1 MVRQRQNGSEW
12 RRLFT
17 VLAITAAAVLL
28 FTGWVRLRNTV
39 VTVRTEQ
46 VTRQDIASVIST
58 NGKVEP
64 VKNFAAYAPAPA
76 TVRRLL
82 VHEGDH
88 VKQGQLLLE
97 LDDVDARAQ
106 AAKAL
111 AQLRAAEADLQAA
124 QTGGTH
130 EQVLTTQADL
140 EKAQAERNDAQR
152 NFEAVQ
158 RLQQNGAA
166 APAEVEAARNRLTRA
181 NADVQ
186 LLQSRLKSPF
196 SSPEMEKVQANLT
209 QARAAYS
216 AAQELLKNLNVRA
229 PFAGTVYSLP
239 VRASAYVNGGEV
251 LVQVANLE
259 DVQVRAFVD
268 EPEIGRLA
276 VGEKVEITWDA
287 VPGRTWE
294 GTLTRVPASVGMV
307 GTRTVGETT
316 TEIDNSDRKLLPNVN
331 VNVSIITARQ
341 GNVITVS
348 REAVHDLN
356 GKRYVYKMMGNK
368 LQAQEV
374 QIGLSS
380 LTRVEI
386 TQGVSEGTTIALGAL
401 NGSPLRSGMEVKAVE
416 R

>member
-1 MVRQRQNGSEW
+1 MATHRQNGSER

-17 VLAITAAAVLL
+17 VLAIAAAAVLL
-28 FTGWVRLRNTV
+28 FTGWMRLRNTV
-39 VTVRTEQ
+39 VSVRTEK

-64 VKNFAAYAPAPA
+64 VRNFAAYAPAPA
-76 TVRRLL
+76 TVKRVL
-82 VHEGDH
+82 VHEGDR

-130 EQVLTTQADL
+130 EQVLTTLSDL

-152 NFEAVQ
+152 NFDAVQ

-166 APAEVEAARNRLTRA
+166 APAEVEAARNRLTKA

-186 LLQSRLKSPF
+186 LLQSRLKGTF
-196 SSPEMEKVQANLT
+196 SSPEMEKVQANVV

-216 AAQELLKNLNVRA
+216 AAQQLLQNLNVRA
-229 PFAGTVYSLP
+229 PFAGTVYALP
-239 VRASAYVNGGEV
+239 ARTSAYVNGGEV

-259 DVQVRAFVD
+259 DIQVRAFVD

-276 VGEKVEITWDA
+276 VGQKVEITWDA
-287 VPGRTWE
+287 IPGRMWE
-294 GTLTRVPASVGMV
+294 GKLTRVPASVTTV

-316 TEIDNSDRKLLPNVN
+316 TNIDNFDHKLLPNVN
-331 VNVSIITARQ
+331 VNVSIITARHSD
-341 GNVITVS
+341 VLTVS
-348 REAVHDLN
+348 REAIHDVN
-356 GKRYVYKMMGNK
+356 GKRYVYKIAGQK
-368 LQAQEV
+368 LEAQEV
-374 QIGLSS
+374 QTGLSS
-380 LTRVEI
+380 LTQVEI
-386 TQGVSEGTTIALGAL
+386 TQGVSEGTEIALGAL
-401 NGSPLRSGMEVKAVE
+401 NAAPLRSGMEVKVVE

>member
-1 MVRQRQNGSEW
+1 MVRQRQNGSE
-12 RRLFT
+12 RKRLFT

-64 VKNFAAYAPAPA
+64 VRNFAAYAPAPA
-76 TVRRLL
+76 TVRRVL

>member
-1 MVRQRQNGSEW
+1 
-12 RRLFT
+12 LFT

-28 FTGWVRLRNTV
+28 FTGWMRLRNTV
-39 VTVRTEQ
+39 VPVRTEQ
-46 VTRQDIASVIST
+46 VTRQNIASVIST

-76 TVRRLL
+76 VVKRILVR
-82 VHEGDH
+82 EGDH

-97 LDDVDARAQ
+97 LDDADARAQ

-130 EQVLTTQADL
+130 EQVLTTQSDL
-140 EKAQAERNDAQR
+140 EKAQAERSDAQR
-152 NFEAVQ
+152 NFDAVQ

-166 APAEVEAARNRLTRA
+166 APAEVEAARNRLTKA

-186 LLQSRLKSPF
+186 LLQSRLKNPF

-209 QARAAYS
+209 QARAAYT
-216 AAQELLKNLNVRA
+216 AAQQLLRNLNVRA
-229 PFAGTVYSLP
+229 PFAGIVYTLP

-251 LVQVANLE
+251 LVQVANLK
-259 DVQVRAFVD
+259 DIQVRAFVD

-276 VGEKVEITWDA
+276 VGEKVEIRWDA

-294 GTLTRVPASVGMV
+294 GKLTRVPASVSTV
-307 GTRTVGETT
+307 GTRTVGEIT
-316 TEIDNSDRKLLPNVN
+316 TEIDNFDRKLLPNVN
-331 VNVSIITARQ
+331 VNVSIITARH
-341 GNVITVS
+341 NDVLTVS
-348 REAVHDLN
+348 REAVHDVN
-356 GKRYVYKMMGNK
+356 GKRYVYQIVGQK

-374 QIGLSS
+374 QTGLSS
-380 LTRVEI
+380 LTQVEI
-386 TQGVSEGTTIALGAL
+386 TQGLSEGATIALGAL
-401 NGSPLRSGMEVKAVE
+401 NGAPLRSGIEVKVVE

>member
-1 MVRQRQNGSEW
+1 MARQKQNGSER

-17 VLAITAAAVLL
+17 VLAIATAAVLL
-28 FTGWVRLRNTV
+28 FTGWMRLRNTV
-39 VTVRTEQ
+39 VAVRTEQ
-46 VTRQDIASVIST
+46 VTRQDIVSVIST

-64 VKNFAAYAPAPA
+64 LRNFAAYAPAPA
-76 TVRRLL
+76 TVKRVL

-88 VKQGQLLLE
+88 VKEGQLLLE
-97 LDDVDARAQ
+97 LDDIDARAQ

-140 EKAQAERNDAQR
+140 EKAEAERNDAQR
-152 NFEAVQ
+152 NFDAVQ

-186 LLQSRLKSPF
+186 LLQSRLKNPF

-209 QARAAYS
+209 QARAVYS

-229 PFAGTVYSLP
+229 PFSGTVYSLP
-239 VRASAYVNGGEV
+239 VRVSAYVNGGEV

-259 DVQVRAFVD
+259 DIQIRAFVD

-276 VGEKVEITWDA
+276 VGEKVEVTWDA
-287 VPGRTWE
+287 VPGRMWE
-294 GTLTRVPASVGMV
+294 GKLTRVPASVNTV

-316 TEIDNSDRKLLPNVN
+316 TEIDNFDRKLLPNVN
-331 VNVSIITARQ
+331 VNVSIITARDS
-341 GNVITVS
+341 NVLTVS

-356 GKRYVYKMMGNK
+356 GKRYVYKVVDQK

-380 LTRVEI
+380 LTQVEI
-386 TQGVSEGTTIALGAL
+386 TQGLSEGTTIALGAL
-401 NGSPLRSGMEVKAVE
+401 NASPLRSGMEVKVVE

>member
-1 MVRQRQNGSEW
+1 MVRQRQNGSER

-76 TVRRLL
+76 TVRRVL

-88 VKQGQLLLE
+88 VKQGQFLLE

-229 PFAGTVYSLP
+229 PFSGTVYSLP

-294 GTLTRVPASVGMV
+294 GTLTRIPASVGMV

>member
-1 MVRQRQNGSEW
+1 M
-12 RRLFT
+12 FT

-28 FTGWVRLRNTV
+28 FTGWMRLRNTV
-39 VTVRTEQ
+39 VPVRTEQ
-46 VTRQDIASVIST
+46 VTRQNIASVIST

-64 VKNFAAYAPAPA
+64 VRNFASYAPAPA
-76 TVRRLL
+76 VVKKILVR
-82 VHEGDH
+82 EGDH

-97 LDDVDARAQ
+97 LDDADARAQ

-130 EQVLTTQADL
+130 EQVLTTQSDL
-140 EKAQAERNDAQR
+140 EKAQAERSDAQR
-152 NFEAVQ
+152 NFDAVQ

-166 APAEVEAARNRLTRA
+166 APAEVEAARNRLTKA

-186 LLQSRLKSPF
+186 LLQSRLKNPF

-209 QARAAYS
+209 QARAAYT
-216 AAQELLKNLNVRA
+216 AAQQLLRNLNVRA
-229 PFAGTVYSLP
+229 PFAGIVYTLP

-251 LVQVANLE
+251 LVQVANLK
-259 DVQVRAFVD
+259 DIQVRAFVD

-276 VGEKVEITWDA
+276 VGEKVEIRWDA

-294 GTLTRVPASVGMV
+294 GKLTRVPASVSTV
-307 GTRTVGETT
+307 GTRTVGEIT
-316 TEIDNSDRKLLPNVN
+316 TEIDNFDRKLLPNVN
-331 VNVSIITARQ
+331 VNVSIITARH
-341 GNVITVS
+341 NDVLTVS
-348 REAVHDLN
+348 REAVHDVN
-356 GKRYVYKMMGNK
+356 GKRYVYQIVGQK

-374 QIGLSS
+374 QTGLSS
-380 LTRVEI
+380 LTQVEI
-386 TQGVSEGTTIALGAL
+386 TQGLSDGATIALGAL
-401 NGSPLRSGMEVKAVE
+401 NGASLRSGIEVKVVE

>member
-1 MVRQRQNGSEW
+1 M
-12 RRLFT
+12 
-17 VLAITAAAVLL
+17 LAIAAAAVLL
-28 FTGWVRLRNTV
+28 FTGWMRLRNTV
-39 VTVRTEQ
+39 VSVRTEQ

-76 TVRRLL
+76 TVKRVL
-82 VHEGDH
+82 VHEGDQ
-88 VKQGQLLLE
+88 VRQGQLLLE

-130 EQVLTTQADL
+130 EQVLTTQSDL

-152 NFEAVQ
+152 NFDAVQ

-166 APAEVEAARNRLTRA
+166 APAEVEAARNRLTKA

-186 LLQSRLKSPF
+186 LLQSRLKGVS
-196 SSPEMEKVQANLT
+196 SSPEMEKVQANVS

-216 AAQELLKNLNVRA
+216 AAQQLLQNLNVRA
-229 PFAGTVYSLP
+229 PFAGTVYALP
-239 VRASAYVNGGEV
+239 VRTSAYVNGGEV
-251 LVQVANLE
+251 LVQLANLE
-259 DVQVRAFVD
+259 DIQVRAFVD

-276 VGEKVEITWDA
+276 VGQKVEITWDA
-287 VPGRTWE
+287 IPGRMWE
-294 GTLTRVPASVGMV
+294 GKLTRVPASVTTV

-316 TEIDNSDRKLLPNVN
+316 TNIDNFDHKLLPNVN
-331 VNVSIITARQ
+331 VNVSIITARHTD
-341 GNVITVS
+341 VLTVS
-348 REAVHDLN
+348 REAIHDVN
-356 GKRYVYKMMGNK
+356 GKRYVYKIAGQK
-368 LQAQEV
+368 LEAQEV
-374 QIGLSS
+374 QTGLSS
-380 LTRVEI
+380 LTQVEI
-386 TQGVSEGTTIALGAL
+386 TQGLSEGTQIALGAL
-401 NGSPLRSGMEVKAVE
+401 NAAPLRSGMEVKVVE

>member
-1 MVRQRQNGSEW
+1 
-12 RRLFT
+12 

-28 FTGWVRLRNTV
+28 FTGWIRLRNTV
-39 VTVRTEQ
+39 LPVRTEE

-64 VKNFAAYAPAPA
+64 IRNFAAYAPAPA
-76 TVRRLL
+76 TVKRIL

-140 EKAQAERNDAQR
+140 QKAEAERNDAQR
-152 NFEAVQ
+152 NFDAVE

-166 APAEVEAARNRLTRA
+166 ALAEVEAARNRLTKA

-186 LLQSRLKSPF
+186 LLQSRLKNPF
-196 SSPEMEKVQANLT
+196 SSPEMEKVQANVA
-209 QARAAYS
+209 QARAAFS

-229 PFAGTVYSLP
+229 PFAGIVYSLP

-251 LVQVANLE
+251 LAQVANLE

-294 GTLTRVPASVGMV
+294 GKLTRVPASVSMV

-316 TEIDNSDRKLLPNVN
+316 TNIDNSDRKLLPNVN
-331 VNVSIITARQ
+331 VNVSIVTARQ
-341 GNVITVS
+341 GNVLTVS

-356 GKRYVYKMMGNK
+356 GKRNVYKIMGDK
-368 LQAQEV
+368 LQPQEV
-374 QIGLSS
+374 QVGLSS

-386 TQGVSEGTTIALGAL
+386 TQGLSEGITIALGAL
-401 NGSPLRSGMEVKAVE
+401 NGSPLRSGMEVKVVE

>member
-1 MVRQRQNGSEW
+1 M
-12 RRLFT
+12 FT

-28 FTGWVRLRNTV
+28 FTGWMRLRNTV
-39 VTVRTEQ
+39 VPVRTEQ
-46 VTRQDIASVIST
+46 VTRQNIASVIST

-76 TVRRLL
+76 VVKRILVR
-82 VHEGDH
+82 EGDH

-97 LDDVDARAQ
+97 LDDADARAQ

-130 EQVLTTQADL
+130 EQVLTTQSDL
-140 EKAQAERNDAQR
+140 EKAQAERSDAQR
-152 NFEAVQ
+152 NFDAVQ

-166 APAEVEAARNRLTRA
+166 APAEVEAARNRLTKA

-186 LLQSRLKSPF
+186 LLQSRLKNPF

-209 QARAAYS
+209 QARAAYT
-216 AAQELLKNLNVRA
+216 AAQQLLRNLNVRA
-229 PFAGTVYSLP
+229 PFAGIVYTLP

-251 LVQVANLE
+251 LVQVANLK
-259 DVQVRAFVD
+259 DIQVRAFVD

-276 VGEKVEITWDA
+276 VGEKVEIRWDA

-294 GTLTRVPASVGMV
+294 GKLTRVPASVSTV
-307 GTRTVGETT
+307 GTRTVGEIT
-316 TEIDNSDRKLLPNVN
+316 TEIDNFDRKLLPNVN
-331 VNVSIITARQ
+331 VNVSIITARH
-341 GNVITVS
+341 NDVLTVS
-348 REAVHDLN
+348 REAVHDVN
-356 GKRYVYKMMGNK
+356 GKRYVYQIVGQK

-374 QIGLSS
+374 QTGLSS
-380 LTRVEI
+380 LTQVEI
-386 TQGVSEGTTIALGAL
+386 TQGLSDGATIALGAL
-401 NGSPLRSGMEVKAVE
+401 NGASLRSGIEVKVVE

>member
-1 MVRQRQNGSEW
+1 M
-12 RRLFT
+12 
-17 VLAITAAAVLL
+17 
-28 FTGWVRLRNTV
+28 
-39 VTVRTEQ
+39 
-46 VTRQDIASVIST
+46 
-58 NGKVEP
+58 
-64 VKNFAAYAPAPA
+64 
-76 TVRRLL
+76 
-82 VHEGDH
+82 
-88 VKQGQLLLE
+88 
-97 LDDVDARAQ
+97 
-106 AAKAL
+106 
-111 AQLRAAEADLQAA
+111 
-124 QTGGTH
+124 
-130 EQVLTTQADL
+130 
-140 EKAQAERNDAQR
+140 
-152 NFEAVQ
+152 
-158 RLQQNGAA
+158 
-166 APAEVEAARNRLTRA
+166 
-181 NADVQ
+181 
-186 LLQSRLKSPF
+186 
-196 SSPEMEKVQANLT
+196 
-209 QARAAYS
+209 
-216 AAQELLKNLNVRA
+216 
-229 PFAGTVYSLP
+229 
-239 VRASAYVNGGEV
+239 NGGEV

-348 REAVHDLN
+348 REAVHDLS

>member
-1 MVRQRQNGSEW
+1 MVRQRQNGSER

-28 FTGWVRLRNTV
+28 FTGWRRLRNTV

-64 VKNFAAYAPAPA
+64 VRNFAAYAPAPA
-76 TVRRLL
+76 TVRRIL

-386 TQGVSEGTTIALGAL
+386 IQGVSEGTTIALGAL

>member
-1 MVRQRQNGSEW
+1 M
-12 RRLFT
+12 FT

-28 FTGWVRLRNTV
+28 FTGWMRLRNTV
-39 VTVRTEQ
+39 VPVRTEQ
-46 VTRQDIASVIST
+46 VTRQNIASVIST

-76 TVRRLL
+76 VVKRILVR
-82 VHEGDH
+82 EGDH

-97 LDDVDARAQ
+97 LDDADARAQ

-130 EQVLTTQADL
+130 EQVLTTQSDL
-140 EKAQAERNDAQR
+140 EKAQAERSDAQR
-152 NFEAVQ
+152 NFDAVQ
-158 RLQQNGAA
+158 HLQQNGAA
-166 APAEVEAARNRLTRA
+166 APAEVEAARNRLTKA

-186 LLQSRLKSPF
+186 LLQSRLKNPF

-209 QARAAYS
+209 QARAAYA
-216 AAQELLKNLNVRA
+216 AAQQLLRNLNVRA
-229 PFAGTVYSLP
+229 PFAGIVYTLP

-251 LVQVANLE
+251 LVQVANLK
-259 DVQVRAFVD
+259 DIQVRAFVD

-276 VGEKVEITWDA
+276 VGEKVEIRWDA

-294 GTLTRVPASVGMV
+294 GKLTRVPASVSTV
-307 GTRTVGETT
+307 GTRTVGEIT
-316 TEIDNSDRKLLPNVN
+316 TEIDNFDRKLLPNVN
-331 VNVSIITARQ
+331 VNVSIITARH
-341 GNVITVS
+341 NDVLTVS
-348 REAVHDLN
+348 REAVHDVN
-356 GKRYVYKMMGNK
+356 GKRYVYQIVGQK

-374 QIGLSS
+374 QTGLSS
-380 LTRVEI
+380 LTQVEI
-386 TQGVSEGTTIALGAL
+386 TQGLSDGATIALGAL
-401 NGSPLRSGMEVKAVE
+401 NGASLRSGIEVKVVE

>member
-1 MVRQRQNGSEW
+1 MVRQRQNGSER

-76 TVRRLL
+76 TVRRVL

-209 QARAAYS
+209 QARAAYR

>member
-1 MVRQRQNGSEW
+1 MARQRQNGSE
-12 RRLFT
+12 RKRLFT

-28 FTGWVRLRNTV
+28 FTGWMRLRNTV
-39 VTVRTEQ
+39 VPVRTEQ
-46 VTRQDIASVIST
+46 VTRQNIASVIST

-76 TVRRLL
+76 VVKRILVR
-82 VHEGDH
+82 EGDH

-97 LDDVDARAQ
+97 LDDADARAQ

-130 EQVLTTQADL
+130 EQVLTTQSDL
-140 EKAQAERNDAQR
+140 EKAQAERSDAQR
-152 NFEAVQ
+152 NFDAVQ

-166 APAEVEAARNRLTRA
+166 APAEAEAARNRLTKA

-186 LLQSRLKSPF
+186 LLQSRLKNPF

-209 QARAAYS
+209 QARAAYT
-216 AAQELLKNLNVRA
+216 AAQQLLRNLNVRA
-229 PFAGTVYSLP
+229 PFAGIVYTLP

-251 LVQVANLE
+251 LVQVANLK
-259 DVQVRAFVD
+259 DIQVRAFVD

-276 VGEKVEITWDA
+276 VGEKVEIRWDA

-294 GTLTRVPASVGMV
+294 GKLTRVPASVSTV
-307 GTRTVGETT
+307 GTRTVGEIT
-316 TEIDNSDRKLLPNVN
+316 TEIDNFDRKLLPNVN
-331 VNVSIITARQ
+331 VNVSIITARH
-341 GNVITVS
+341 NDVLTVS
-348 REAVHDLN
+348 REAVHDVN
-356 GKRYVYKMMGNK
+356 GKRYVYQIVGQK

-374 QIGLSS
+374 QTGLSS
-380 LTRVEI
+380 LTQVEI
-386 TQGVSEGTTIALGAL
+386 TQGLSDGATIALGAL
-401 NGSPLRSGMEVKAVE
+401 NGASLRSGIEVKVVE

>member
-1 MVRQRQNGSEW
+1 
-12 RRLFT
+12 
-17 VLAITAAAVLL
+17 
-28 FTGWVRLRNTV
+28 V

-76 TVRRLL
+76 TVRRVL